1 VFFAALDYIV
11 QFTHS
16 LAGKKLKKRLE
27 DLERR
32 AGSSSASPEQ
42 RPVELSRSDSVA
54 SMHASSTT
62 ASRPRSTSSQ
72 LRRDHT
78 PDVMAQTYVLPLS
91 EDRGMFSQQYTRQLS
106 TSPPPFA
113 YATLGGNDTNSNYT
127 TYSQPNAYCNMPPTM
142 DIPLY
147 PSYMQPI
154 QQPYTNGMATPPI
167 KQEFYAEDEVNPF
180 SMSYASIT
188 GVDVSTTVGPS
199 YQDVAAAYVST
210 TTAHPPVPYARSYS
224 YPQWRTVLS
233 VERGLIVRQTPS
245 LSDSFEHSSPPNRTT
260 YPRTP
265 ESMSGTPP
273 MHFYDHYWLKS
284 EYENTMTAT
293 DTTYAMTY
301 ESEPRRTILFS

>member
-1 VFFAALDYIV
+1 MKTGPRYQISPNAEGYKTALLNATTV
-11 QFTHS
+11 STHLALSDTTQSSHSS
-16 LAGKKLKKRLE
+16 LGKKLKKRLE

-54 SMHASSTT
+54 SMHASSSNG
-62 ASRPRSTSSQ
+62 SRPRSTSSQ

-78 PDVMAQTYVLPLS
+78 PDVMAQTYVLPSS

-106 TSPPPFA
+106 TSPPPFS
-113 YATLGGNDTNSNYT
+113 YASMSGNEANANYA
-127 TYSQPNAYCNMPPTM
+127 TYSQPHAYCNMPPTM

-147 PSYMQPI
+147 PSYMQP
-154 QQPYTNGMATPPI
+154 MH
-167 KQEFYAEDEVNPF
+167 PF

-224 YPQWRTVLS
+224 FPQ
-233 VERGLIVRQTPS
+233 
-245 LSDSFEHSSPPNRTT
+245 
-260 YPRTP
+260 
-265 ESMSGTPP
+265 
-273 MHFYDHYWLKS
+273 
-284 EYENTMTAT
+284 
-293 DTTYAMTY
+293 
-301 ESEPRRTILFS
+301 